1 MLYPEEPEQ
10 LYLTPFEELDLR
22 TTRMLIHK
30 IVKRGRLTLEEEKE
44 LNYLTSHEMYL
55 LEKSHERYLKYY
67 SPNTDE

>member
-1 MLYPEEPEQ
+1 MFYTEEPEQ

-30 IVKRGRLTLEEEKE
+30 IVKRGRLTVDEERE

-67 SPNTDE
+67 SHISDE